1 MANTPLRILKST
13 RENWSENLSDQ
24 TIENHPILTLLKS
37 KSRIEYNCSGT
48 DLKWTVE
55 YKEAPLVPYADFDV
69 LTFNRQDLLQTATL
83 DTRGYQAVDA
93 ISNKEMKQNKGKFAI
108 IKLFDGKAMRMKKT
122 AGNRLCAKFYID
134 GNLAGNEKDIHGIE
148 SFTGITPGS
157 QVATDDEATVYN
169 DTYAGLSTTK
179 GAYGGA
185 QGERHFDFWTPTVVN
200 CNKTGTSWAT
210 DADAFLRYAITKHT
224 RGQKADE
231 RLDLIQL
238 TRSAYVA
245 LCQIL
250 ESKERVVVNKED
262 VGIRKF
268 GFKST
273 MNFDGVDVTFD
284 PDIPATDVNNDVV
297 YGYGFTTEQM
307 KLKSLDSELWES
319 HDLFDIDQLAFKWT
333 VGFTGNLVF
342 ESPRHFVKFAA
353 IS

>member
-1 MANTPLRILKST
+1 MDGRIQGGAA
-13 RENWSENLSDQ
+13 R
-24 TIENHPILTLLKS
+24 
-37 KSRIEYNCSGT
+37 
-48 DLKWTVE
+48 
-55 YKEAPLVPYADFDV
+55 PYADFDV

-148 SFTGITPGS
+148 SFMGITPGA

-210 DADAFLRYAITKHT
+210 DADAFLRYAIVKHT

-238 TRSAYVA
+238 TRSAYVSSA
-245 LCQIL
+245 R
-250 ESKERVVVNKED
+250 SSRA
-262 VGIRKF
+262 RSASS
-268 GFKST
+268 ST
-273 MNFDGVDVTFD
+273 RRTSGSASSGSSRPSTST
-284 PDIPATDVNNDVV
+284 AST
-297 YGYGFTTEQM
+297 
-307 KLKSLDSELWES
+307 
-319 HDLFDIDQLAFKWT
+319 
-333 VGFTGNLVF
+333 
-342 ESPRHFVKFAA
+342 
-353 IS
+353 